1 MHTLIYFALFH
12 KSVLCLA
19 TEPPVEEHL
28 LQNSLWPEVQKLYGH
43 GFELYAV
50 ASSPQGNLVASA
62 SKATKQEYAA
72 IRLWDT
78 SSWKQV
84 GVLPH
89 HTLTVTQLAFSSGGD
104 RLLAVSRDRCWSLWK
119 QLDKKENGGGFQLE
133 AHIDKSHKSHSRII
147 WSCSW
152 SPDDV
157 CFFTA
162 SRDKK
167 VFVWSRES
175 GVEGVKD
182 CGNGWKMAADPHAC
196 SEPITAI
203 SVAPVILEDNS
214 YLVAVGLETGE
225 VLLYTFKLTTGKW
238 LPFGRFEDVYGHSDC
253 VKRLQ
258 WQPVGVTKI
267 NSLKNRVIL
276 LASCCASGSVRL
288 HSLKF

>member
-1 MHTLIYFALFH
+1 
-12 KSVLCLA
+12 
-19 TEPPVEEHL
+19 
-28 LQNSLWPEVQKLYGH
+28 
-43 GFELYAV
+43 
-50 ASSPQGNLVASA
+50 
-62 SKATKQEYAA
+62 
-72 IRLWDT
+72 
-78 SSWKQV
+78 
-84 GVLPH
+84 
-89 HTLTVTQLAFSSGGD
+89 
-104 RLLAVSRDRCWSLWK
+104 
-119 QLDKKENGGGFQLE
+119 
-133 AHIDKSHKSHSRII
+133 
-147 WSCSW
+147 
-152 SPDDV
+152 
-157 CFFTA
+157 
-162 SRDKK
+162 
-167 VFVWSRES
+167 
-175 GVEGVKD
+175 
-182 CGNGWKMAADPHAC
+182 MAANPHAC